1 MAKLDQW
8 WHGGGRIEF
17 STRARQISS
26 VGPER
31 GRRAP
36 PKPSTEARIGHCP
49 ACRADCSEEDGVRA
63 LGRDPAQRAG
73 AGKDPADQPLNE
85 RELSLLRMF
94 AAGRS
99 NREIADE
106 LYLSVNTV
114 NSCSYRSAPG
124 RLQSWRGRFTKVGK

>member
-85 RELSLLRMF
+85 RELEVLLRLE
-94 AAGRS
+94 RQ
-99 NREIADE
+99 RDKEIAE
-106 LYLSVNTV
+106 ALKLSCDGPTGVQAKE
-114 NSCSYRSAPG
+114 YR
-124 RLQSWRGRFTKVGK
+124 R